1 MTMLTLNPLFTQL
14 ASDEQITSTQTAL
27 NAHNI
32 QTTVVN
38 TGDEARQYVLSLIPE
53 DAEVHQSASHTLEQ
67 IGLTAVIEQ
76 SGRYQA
82 IRPQIRKLDRAT
94 QGREIRKL
102 SSSPDVM
109 LGSVHAVTA
118 QGQVLVAS
126 GGGSQMGPYASG
138 AGTVIWVIGAQ
149 KLVLSLEEGLR
160 RIQEY
165 SYVLEDERMRTAMG
179 RGAQLNQILIINGSL
194 QPNRFKLV
202 IVKEQ
207 LGF

>member
-1 MTMLTLNPLFTQL
+1 MLTLNPLFAQL
-14 ASDEQITSTQTAL
+14 ASDEQIITTQTAL

-32 QTTVVN
+32 QTNVVN

-76 SGRYQA
+76 SGRYHA

-126 GGGSQMGPYASG
+126 GGGSQIGPYASG

-149 KLVLSLEEGLR
+149 KLVLSLEEGLQR
-160 RIQEY
+160 LHEH
-165 SYVLEDERMRTAMG
+165 SYVLKDERMRTAMD
-179 RGAQLNQILIINGSL
+179 RGAQLNQILIISGSL

-202 IVKEQ
+202 IVKEH

>member
-1 MTMLTLNPLFTQL
+1 MTTLTPNPLFVQI
-14 ASDEQITSTQTAL
+14 ASDEQIAITQAAL
-27 NAHNI
+27 NANNI
-32 QTTVVN
+32 QTMVVN
-38 TGDEARQYVLSLIPE
+38 SGEEARQYVLSLIPE
-53 DAEVHQSASHTLEQ
+53 GAEVHQAASHTLEW
-67 IGLTAVIEQ
+67 IGLTAAIEQ

-82 IRPQIRKLDRAT
+82 IRPQVRKLDRMT

-109 LGSVHAVTA
+109 LGSVHAVTEW
-118 QGQVLVAS
+118 GQVLVAS
-126 GGGSQMGPYASG
+126 GGGSQIGPYASG
-138 AGTVIWVIGAQ
+138 AGMVIWVVGAQ
-149 KLVLSLEEGLR
+149 KLVGSLEEGLR
-160 RIQEY
+160 RIQEH
-165 SYVLEDERMRTAMG
+165 SYVLEDERMRTAIG